1 MGLFDLSS
9 LLITI
14 TALLSYA
21 NYRYLRL
28 PTTIGLMLISLVISL
43 GLGLLSHYLGS
54 QLYDQAAGILKGI
67 DFNKTLLHGM
77 LSFLLFAGALHVNIN
92 DISKQKWVISL
103 LASVGVILS
112 TILVGALSY
121 WIFSFAG
128 FQIPFIYC
136 LIFGALISPTDPI
149 AVLAILKSVGI
160 PKSLE
165 TTITGES
172 LFNDG
177 VGVVVFLV
185 LLEVAT
191 GGHHIGPS
199 EVWMLFLKEAVGGAA
214 FGLVTGYVCYL
225 MLRSVDDYQTE
236 ILLTLALVAGGYALC
251 DALHISGPIA
261 VVVSGLLIGNRGR
274 ILAMSQRTRQH
285 LDTFYELI
293 DNILNALLFVL
304 MGFEVLV
311 LHVTPKIFLS
321 GLAIIPC
328 IIFSR
333 MFSVG
338 MPVGLFRL
346 FRPIHP
352 HVVKILTWAA
362 LRGGISI
369 ALALSVPKVVW
380 RDAIVTVTYMA
391 VVFSIV
397 VQGLTLGK
405 FAGRLVKDGS
415 QEI

>member
-1 MGLFDLSS
+1 MDLFNLSA

-14 TALLSYA
+14 TALFSYA

-28 PTTIGLMLISLVISL
+28 PTTIGLMLISLAISL
-43 GLGLLSHYLGS
+43 GLGVISYFSGN
-54 QLYDQAAGILKGI
+54 QLHDQAAEILKGI

-92 DISKQKWVISL
+92 DISKQKWIISL
-103 LASVGVILS
+103 LASIGVILS
-112 TILVGALSY
+112 TILVGILSF

-128 FQIPFIYC
+128 LKIPFIYC
-136 LIFGALISPTDPI
+136 LLFGALISPTDPI
-149 AVLAILKSVGI
+149 AVLAILKSIGI

-177 VGVVVFLV
+177 IGVVIFLV
-185 LLEVAT
+185 LLEIAT
-191 GGHHIGPS
+191 GGHHIGPAD
-199 EVWMLFLKEAVGGAA
+199 VWLLFLKEAVGGAA
-214 FGLVTGYVCYL
+214 FGVVTGYICYL
-225 MLRSVDDYQTE
+225 MLKSVDDYQTE
-236 ILLTLALVAGGYALC
+236 ILLTLALVTGGYALC

-261 VVVSGLLIGNRGR
+261 VVISGLLIGNRGR

-293 DNILNALLFVL
+293 DNILNAVLFVL

-311 LHVTPKIFLS
+311 LHITPKIFLS

-328 IIFSR
+328 ILFSR
-333 MFSVG
+333 LLSVG

-346 FRPIHP
+346 FKPIHP

-369 ALALSVPKVVW
+369 ALALSIPKVVW
-380 RDAIVTVTYMA
+380 RDAIVTVTYMT

-405 FAGRLVKDGS
+405 FAGRLVSGGR